1 MSGRGLPQEKTNTQ
15 QALVSRRAFLQ
26 RALVGAGTLAVSGV
40 AIGAWSRA
48 ANASSAV
55 KGAGLAGAMPGMDMS
70 RHDMASMR
78 GGAKLRDANTIDL
91 DQVQEARQPPVS
103 ASGVVNM
110 DGEFYKKLRLP
121 PKPNAKPLLDD
132 KQVDE
137 LERRLSCPCPCNLD
151 VFTCRTTD
159 FACGNSPAVHR
170 DVLALVAG
178 GYSGDEI
185 MKAMIGRYGNNILMA
200 PPKEGVNLIAWFGPF
215 VALAIG
221 AVGVNWLLRTW
232 RRNAQI
238 AAANGSAVEP
248 MHANDMGA
256 TNEEMDRLRAA
267 LRDDGRN

>member
-1 MSGRGLPQEKTNTQ
+1 MSGRGWSDEKPDTQ
-15 QALVSRRAFLQ
+15 QLLVNRRVFLQ
-26 RALVGAGTLAVSGV
+26 RVLAGAGTVAVSGV

-48 ANASSAV
+48 AHASSAM
-55 KGAGLAGAMPGMDMS
+55 KGAGTLGPLGGMNMAGHS
-70 RHDMASMR
+70 MASMR
-78 GGAKLRDANTIDL
+78 GSTKLRDATAISVN
-91 DQVQEARQPPVS
+91 QVQESRQPGVT
-103 ASGVVNM
+103 AGVVNM
-110 DGEFYKKLRLP
+110 EGEFYKRVRLA
-121 PKPNAKPLLDD
+121 PKPNAKPVLDA
-132 KQVDE
+132 KQSDE

-159 FACGNSPAVHR
+159 FACGNSPLVHR

-185 MKAMIGRYGNNILMA
+185 MKAMVGVYGNNILLA

-238 AAANGSAVEP
+238 AADNGLAVAP
-248 MHANDMGA
+248 MHVHDLGA
-256 TNEEMDRLRAA
+256 TTEEMDRLRAA